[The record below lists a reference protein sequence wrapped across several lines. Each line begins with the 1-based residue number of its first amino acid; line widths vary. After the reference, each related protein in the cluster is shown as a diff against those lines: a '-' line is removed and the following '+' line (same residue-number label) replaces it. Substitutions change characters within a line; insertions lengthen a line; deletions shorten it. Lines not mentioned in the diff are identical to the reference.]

1 MTATASSTPK
11 LTESPGSSWT
21 ATRGLVLQ
29 VGFAAVKERLGWIV
43 GTLGELLS
51 PQSVLLQGDS
61 ASCKREGLD
70 TAVRVLNEEVH
81 EPIVREGSVRYQ
93 ADL

>member
-1 MTATASSTPK
+1 
-11 LTESPGSSWT
+11 
-21 ATRGLVLQ
+21 
-29 VGFAAVKERLGWIV
+29 V

-51 PQSVLLQGDS
+51 PQSVLLQGDC

-81 EPIVREGSVRYQ
+81 EPVVREGSVRYQ